1 MNKIQS
7 NCIVKLL
14 PIIDSENEFQWLIAV
29 NKFWLSSSK
38 KFVYEIGGANI
49 LRRLCFSFP
58 HTSPQKYLPT
68 HLHEFRQDNRV
79 GKMYLVNILEEGKIK
94 TVSIG
99 KTLMNLIDKNKSLL
113 FDLNSEYHMNVVVEQ
128 KDIGGAS
135 LPDFDKS
142 SIITKSEWIAPVSN
156 INSSDEW
163 TSWIKA
169 NQDNNFLKNIE
180 ENSPFKYRK
189 ELDMLFDG
197 NFSILIADDRDK
209 KISKIL
215 D

>member
-14 PIIDSENEFQWLIAV
+14 PIIDSENEFQWLIPV

-49 LRRLCFSFP
+49 LRRLSLP
-58 HTSPQKYLPT
+58 APYTST
-68 HLHEFRQDNRV
+68 RF

-142 SIITKSEWIAPVSN
+142 SIIAKSEWIAPVSN

-197 NFSILIADDRDK
+197 NFSILIADNRDK